1 MASVLDFC
9 RDIDPQRRG
18 RYNIA
23 IPDDAF
29 AEFCTQIEKL
39 KPKDRK
45 KWKGYMQRSDASF
58 QTVRFEE
65 KGFYANYLNQRLRV
79 IPASSYQRLREAR
92 PGKVHIQFEE
102 TLTMD
107 FNSFYAFHD
116 GQMAAAHTGNHRPR
130 NHRIGV
136 PTKAGEPV
144 RG

>member
-9 RDIDPQRRG
+9 RDIDPQRR
-18 RYNIA
+18 RYIIA

-65 KGFYANYLNQRLRV
+65 KGF
-79 IPASSYQRLREAR
+79 AR
-92 PGKVHIQFEE
+92 FAEYV
-102 TLTMD
+102 
-107 FNSFYAFHD
+107 
-116 GQMAAAHTGNHRPR
+116 
-130 NHRIGV
+130 
-136 PTKAGEPV
+136 
-144 RG
+144 